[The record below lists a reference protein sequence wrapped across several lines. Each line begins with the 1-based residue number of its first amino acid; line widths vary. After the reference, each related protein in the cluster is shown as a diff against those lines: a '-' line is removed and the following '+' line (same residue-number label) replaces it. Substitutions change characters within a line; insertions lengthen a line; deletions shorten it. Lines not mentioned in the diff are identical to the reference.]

1 MSAADAAVTPARRRL
16 PSLPLLVIAVLA
28 LLTAWLVAAS
38 ALTEREHREEQRH
51 EGKSDQSVHGHIPLG
66 TIEV

>member
-1 MSAADAAVTPARRRL
+1 LSAADAPVAPARRRL
-16 PSLPLLVIAVLA
+16 PSLSLLVIALLA

-38 ALTEREHREEQRH
+38 ALTEREHREEQRN
-51 EGKSDQSVHGHIPLG
+51 EGKSDRSVHGHIPLG